1 MELIEELKLALVN
14 TGFVLKTLV
23 KIMLLHLVNVTESE
37 VSLVLEQLLVI
48 CTTEFP
54 TVVLVKMIR
63 LQNPWQKF
71 SCKNR
76 DSFDNKRTWL
86 TVFFACK
93 DPMFLLSK
101 PTFITMR
108 VEDLDKKFAL

>member
-23 KIMLLHLVNVTESE
+23 KIIISGTVNVTESE
-37 VSLVLEQLLVI
+37 VSLVLEQLLSD
-48 CTTEFP
+48 FP

-76 DSFDNKRTWL
+76 DSTIITEETWL
-86 TVFFACK
+86 TVFC
-93 DPMFLLSK
+93 L
-101 PTFITMR
+101 
-108 VEDLDKKFAL
+108 

>member
-1 MELIEELKLALVN
+1 
-14 TGFVLKTLV
+14 
-23 KIMLLHLVNVTESE
+23 
-37 VSLVLEQLLVI
+37 VLEQLLSDLHDGI
-48 CTTEFP
+48 P

-76 DSFDNKRTWL
+76 DSFDNKRTREL
-86 TVFFACK
+86 ETVFLPK
-93 DPMFLLSK
+93 DPNVSLSK
-101 PTFITMR
+101 TTFITMR

>member
-1 MELIEELKLALVN
+1 MTVQQASSQQLLFPLDLFFQATEMELIEELKLALVN

-23 KIMLLHLVNVTESE
+23 KIIISGTVNVTESE
-37 VSLVLEQLLVI
+37 VSLVLEQLLSD
-48 CTTEFP
+48 FP

-76 DSFDNKRTWL
+76 DSTI
-86 TVFFACK
+86 
-93 DPMFLLSK
+93 
-101 PTFITMR
+101 IT
-108 VEDLDKKFAL
+108 KKLG